1 MEKAI
6 GSDSSVF
13 DFEEVKV
20 YFRIK
25 MSRTSV
31 IVFIALMVGCPG
43 LGQINPI

>member
-1 MEKAI
+1 M

-13 DFEEVKV
+13 DFEEAKV

-31 IVFIALMVGCPG
+31 IVFIALMAGCPG